1 VSSHAL
7 TPLVFVLSLPL
18 VIRFHQEEQ
27 DLGILKGL
35 QIVSSRLVGQGVWA
49 TALWAADHAVRRGT
63 GAPIRTV
70 SQVTPQLHVGG
81 QYRRRGWPRLEAR
94 GITAVVDMR
103 VEFDDR
109 AAGIAPESY
118 LYLPTVDD
126 CAPSLEDLEA
136 GAAFMAQEIARGG
149 GVYVHCGSGVGR
161 APTMAA
167 AYLVR
172 SGLSPAQAWDR
183 IRQARP
189 FIRPTA
195 VQIEQLERFAAQFE
209 ARPGQ
214 TPQARGS
221 E

>member
-1 VSSHAL
+1 
-7 TPLVFVLSLPL
+7 
-18 VIRFHQEEQ
+18 
-27 DLGILKGL
+27 LGILKGL
-35 QIVSSRLVGQGVWA
+35 RIVSSRLVRQGVWT
-49 TALWAADHAVRRGT
+49 TALWAADHAVRRVT
-63 GAPIRTV
+63 GAPIRRV
-70 SQVTPQLHVGG
+70 SQITPQLHVGG
-81 QYRRRGWPRLEAR
+81 QYKRRGWPRLEAR
-94 GITAVVDMR
+94 GITAVVNLR

-109 AAGIAPESY
+109 VAGIAPQRY
-118 LYLPTVDD
+118 LYLPAVDD
-126 CAPSLEDLEA
+126 CAPSPEDLEA
-136 GAAFMAQEIARGG
+136 GADFIAREIARGG
-149 GVYVHCGSGVGR
+149 AVYVHCSAGVGR

-167 AYLVR
+167 AYLVCT
-172 SGLSPAQAWDR
+172 GLSPAQAWDR